1 MHEEWTSQDTSD
13 FLNLAVCNW
22 ALKEV
27 TRPHFDYLAKP
38 PKLQIIFIFC
48 CALNGKCSS
57 LYTNWI
63 PLGPKTFG

>member
-1 MHEEWTSQDTSD
+1 MHEEWTPQDTSD

-27 TRPHFDYLAKP
+27 THPHFDYLAKP

-48 CALNGKCSS
+48 SFVYKLNPSWS
-57 LYTNWI
+57 QHIRISDFL
-63 PLGPKTFG
+63 L